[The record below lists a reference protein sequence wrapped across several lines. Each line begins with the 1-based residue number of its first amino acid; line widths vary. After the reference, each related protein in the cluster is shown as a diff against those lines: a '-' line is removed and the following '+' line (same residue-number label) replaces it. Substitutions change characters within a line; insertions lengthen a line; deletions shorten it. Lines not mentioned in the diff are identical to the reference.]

1 MLAGNAQSL
10 LEALIEDIA
19 QTLPLDNMIAN
30 AQLLADENHSDAHDV
45 SETRHQHS
53 LNGLKP
59 GPHTCHK
66 QNLLQRHRLVGRRVA
81 VPVSTHW
88 W

>member
-19 QTLPLDNMIAN
+19 Q
-30 AQLLADENHSDAHDV
+30 DAAIGQYDRQCPTPTKITV
-45 SETRHQHS
+45 TRMMFPKRHQHS

-59 GPHTCHK
+59 GPHTLSRICY
-66 QNLLQRHRLVGRRVA
+66 NDIAWLGVA
-81 VPVSTHW
+81 
-88 W
+88 